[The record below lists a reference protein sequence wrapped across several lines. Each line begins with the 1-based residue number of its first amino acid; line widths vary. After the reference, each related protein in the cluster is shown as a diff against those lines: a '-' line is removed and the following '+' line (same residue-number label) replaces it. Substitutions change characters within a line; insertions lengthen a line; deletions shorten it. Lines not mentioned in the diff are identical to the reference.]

1 MDWIKEL
8 EQMTPEQR
16 QGLTWDD
23 PRLERLAEAVE
34 KKYALPT
41 GIVKAIKFAENTGLK
56 DGKVSPSKND
66 STARSVVNGK
76 PGAEGIMQFM
86 PATRKLQ
93 NGMFDHN
100 PLDPVESI
108 DAAGRYLQFTLQNQY
123 KGNAV
128 AAIADYNGGPKQAAF
143 VLKGEKPKA
152 KETEDYLAKVKH
164 FFESAAPKGG
174 K

>member
-1 MDWIKEL
+1 
-8 EQMTPEQR
+8 
-16 QGLTWDD
+16 
-23 PRLERLAEAVE
+23 
-34 KKYALPT
+34 
-41 GIVKAIKFAENTGLK
+41 
-56 DGKVSPSKND
+56 
-66 STARSVVNGK
+66 
-76 PGAEGIMQFM
+76 
-86 PATRKLQ
+86 
-93 NGMFDHN
+93 
-100 PLDPVESI
+100 VESI

-164 FFESAAPKGG
+164 FFESTTPKGG

>member
-1 MDWIKEL
+1 MDWLKEL
-8 EQMTPEQR
+8 EQMSIEQR
-16 QGLTWDD
+16 TKLTWDD
-23 PRLERLAEAVE
+23 ARLERLAEAVE
-34 KKYALPT
+34 KKYELPT
-41 GIVKAIKFAENTGLK
+41 GLIRAIKFAENTGLK
-56 DGKVSPSKND
+56 GGKVSRSRND
-66 STARSVVNGK
+66 STARSVVNGR

-93 NGMFDHN
+93 NGLFDHN

-108 DAAGRYLQFTLQNQY
+108 DAAGRYLQFTLRNQY
-123 KGNAV
+123 KGNPI

-164 FFESAAPKGG
+164 FFESTTPKGG